1 MRVHGANNKG
11 LWGLTSTSLFKNIKS
26 QDDANPDVLDDTY
39 RVRNSFCSYIKPAP
53 SLEQPQPDR

>member
-11 LWGLTSTSLFKNIKS
+11 LWGLTSTALFRSIKS
-26 QDDANPDVLDDTY
+26 QGNANPDVVNDTY
-39 RVRNSFCSYIKPAP
+39 RVRTAYVKPAP